1 MLLRPCVG
9 LVCFCYVG
17 VGVGLVCRSGLCRSG
32 LFVCFCYGLVFFFYL
47 CGSAESG
54 GFVFLYQSSFCR
66 VVFQK
71 VFSKIQLF
79 VRNKLLQENE
89 HNNNSF

>member
-9 LVCFCYVG
+9 L
-17 VGVGLVCRSGLCRSG
+17 
-32 LFVCFCYGLVFFFYL
+32 VCFCYGLVFFFYL

-71 VFSKIQLF
+71 LLFAGSTLFFSKIELF